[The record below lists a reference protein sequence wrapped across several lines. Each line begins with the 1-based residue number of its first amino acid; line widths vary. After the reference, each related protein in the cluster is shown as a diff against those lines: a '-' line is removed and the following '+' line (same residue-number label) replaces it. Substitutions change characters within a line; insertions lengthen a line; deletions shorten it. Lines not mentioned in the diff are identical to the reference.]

1 MSLIYIGVPAP
12 TNVKATVL
20 TSTPHSVEVTWD
32 QSSDFTGYLVS
43 CISTASYAGAKI
55 EIVKGGD
62 TTSHTLTNLVENT
75 PYNITVQGLTKDGT
89 KSDYSTKVSISTGKA
104 GMYIRNYVSST

>member
-1 MSLIYIGVPAP
+1 MS
-12 TNVKATVL
+12 
-20 TSTPHSVEVTWD
+20 SSHSVEVTWD

-55 EIVKGGD
+55 DIVKDGE
-62 TTSHTLTNLVENT
+62 TTSHTLNNLVENT

-89 KSDYSTKVSISTGKA
+89 KSDYSTQVSITTRKA
-104 GMYIRNYVSST
+104 GM